1 MAFNNSLLLS
11 VSCAESFTVICLSVM
26 PDESLK
32 FSVSDTDKCLEWTR
46 GHLKTMCHLFYTK
59 CKYKRYKNV
68 WNFNA
73 E

>member
-46 GHLKTMCHLFYTK
+46 GSFKNNVPFILYKMQIQKIQKCLKLQC
-59 CKYKRYKNV
+59 
-68 WNFNA
+68 
-73 E
+73 